1 MTENPSLQPSKGVF
15 VFNTGHW
22 RLPSP
27 ITWLAGE
34 GKAQRQNSLQAGWP
48 VTSQRWSQSDFSPW
62 SRSLLLGPKWI
73 HSPQNRLLAT
83 SVAKGVL
90 HWGQRAVPHWG
101 QRGVLHWGQWG
112 SALRT
117 MRGSALRTKSSSAL
131 RTKRGSALRTMGFC
145 TEDKEG
151 FCTEDKEGFCTED
164 KEGFCTEDKE
174 GFCTEDKEG
183 FHAEDKEGFHTED
196 KAPPPT
202 VTSPQTSMK
211 LLKWFAVSPE
221 SSVVP
226 LYRLCKPHLCCF
238 TLQTVQTSPLLSHF
252 TDCANS
258 LTSVVPL
265 YRLCK
270 QPPLCCPTLQT
281 VQTASP
287 LLSHFTYCANNLTSV
302 VPLYRL
308 CKPHL
313 CCSTLQTVQTSP
325 LLSHF
330 TDCANSLTSIVP
342 LYRLCKQPHLCC
354 PTLQTVQT
362 ASPLLSHFTDCA
374 NLTSV
379 VPLYRLCK
387 QPHLCC
393 PTLQTVQTSPLL
405 SSALSMFVQYT
416 TGRTLPRHQG
426 EGWQFTGCGLVAIS
440 ENGGCWSKNRPP
452 VKMSPKGRPCVGQCS
467 FLWAGHSLLLSTGLV
482 ANCSHRHPVTLPN
495 HNDTGWQLQ

>member
-1 MTENPSLQPSKGVF
+1 MTENPSLQPYKGVF

-73 HSPQNRLLAT
+73 HRPQNWLLAT
-83 SVAKGVL
+83 SVAKGVLHWGQRGVL

-117 MRGSALRTKSSSAL
+117 KRGSALRTKSSSAL
-131 RTKRGSALRTMGFC
+131 RTKGVLHWGQWGSALRTKRDSALRTMGFC

-164 KEGFCTEDKE
+164 R
-174 GFCTEDKEG
+174 
-183 FHAEDKEGFHTED
+183 EGFHTED

-202 VTSPQTSMK
+202 VTSPQTSIK

-226 LYRLCKPHLCCF
+226 LYRLCKPHLCCPTLQTVQTASPLLSHF
-238 TLQTVQTSPLLSHF
+238 TDCANSLTSVVPLYRQCKPHLCCSTLQTVQTSPLLSHF
-252 TDCANS
+252 TDCGNS
-258 LTSVVPL
+258 LPSVVPL

-287 LLSHFTYCANNLTSV
+287 LLSHFT
-302 VPLYRL
+302 
-308 CKPHL
+308 
-313 CCSTLQTVQTSP
+313 
-325 LLSHF
+325 
-330 TDCANSLTSIVP
+330 
-342 LYRLCKQPHLCC
+342 
-354 PTLQTVQT
+354 
-362 ASPLLSHFTDCA
+362 DCA

-379 VPLYRLCK
+379 VLCIVYVSPVHNWK
-387 QPHLCC
+387 N
-393 PTLQTVQTSPLL
+393 TLQTPRRGLAVHWVWSCCHLWEWRLL
-405 SSALSMFVQYT
+405 
-416 TGRTLPRHQG
+416 
-426 EGWQFTGCGLVAIS
+426 I
-440 ENGGCWSKNRPP
+440 
-452 VKMSPKGRPCVGQCS
+452 
-467 FLWAGHSLLLSTGLV
+467 
-482 ANCSHRHPVTLPN
+482 
-495 HNDTGWQLQ
+495 